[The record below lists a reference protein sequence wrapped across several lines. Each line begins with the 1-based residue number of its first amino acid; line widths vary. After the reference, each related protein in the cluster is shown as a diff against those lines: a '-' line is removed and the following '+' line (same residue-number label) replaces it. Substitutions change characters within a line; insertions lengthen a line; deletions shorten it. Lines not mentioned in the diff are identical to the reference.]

1 MQLQPQ
7 GVGCSS
13 RQGSRAALTQCRPSR
28 LQPPVCT
35 SSLCRI
41 SQSSRGRLQ
50 IVAGERQNSNVTTK
64 RRLSGGTGLPPI
76 DGGDDGGGGGGDGWG
91 WERTARN
98 LLPNIA
104 FLGLYFAITSYG
116 GDGWG
121 GGGFFGGGGGGGG
134 GGGDG
139 QFGQGSSQ
147 PDGGSAMREDAG
159 NDHAG
164 DEEGSSSEDDSSEEA
179 APVYNYN
186 YNRRNYR

>member
-1 MQLQPQ
+1 MTQVSRCSLQ
-7 GVGCSS
+7 
-13 RQGSRAALTQCRPSR
+13 R
-28 LQPPVCT
+28 PVCT
-35 SSLCRI
+35 SSI
-41 SQSSRGRLQ
+41 SRPSQGSSRGRLQ
-50 IVAGERQNSNVTTK
+50 IVAGERQNSNISTK

-98 LLPNIA
+98 LLPNLA

-121 GGGFFGGGGGGGG
+121 GGFFGGGGGGGGGDG

-147 PDGGSAMREDAG
+147 PDGGSSMRDDAG
-159 NDHAG
+159 NNDHAA
-164 DEEGSSSEDDSSEEA
+164 DEEGSSSEEDSSEEA

-186 YNRRNYR
+186 YNRREYRGR